1 MNVKRNAS
9 TRIVIVGAGFAGAY
23 CAQSLERRL
32 RRRRDVEIVLVD
44 RQNFFAFTPLLVEAG
59 TGSLQPRHAVVSIRA
74 FVRRSRFLMAE
85 ATRVDVAAQRLHYRL
100 EPGAAEQCLDYDQL
114 VLALGSVTRHPP
126 VPGLAEH
133 GYGMKSL
140 ADAVALRDRAIRMLE
155 LAEASDEPAARRALL
170 HFVVVGANFTGVE
183 VAGEYLHFL
192 RAASRRYPR
201 LSPDDCRVTLIE
213 ISDRV
218 LGALGE
224 ELSRYAS
231 RQLARQG
238 VEILTRR
245 SVQAIGPES
254 LDLDDGSRLASRTV
268 IWCAGIAAP
277 PPLWDGA
284 LPTNPQGWLLSA
296 ADMRVEGQERIW
308 AIGDC
313 AVNPDA
319 AGRSLPATAQG
330 AVQEGQQLAANLA
343 AVVEGRPVR
352 LLRYRHVGALAALG
366 CRTGVAELFGV
377 KLSGFWAWFLWRS
390 VYLFKM
396 PGASRRLRVA
406 LDWSLDLLFPREYV
420 SLGLHEPAPRRPAD
434 ADATAARR

>member
-1 MNVKRNAS
+1 MNATPGPG

-32 RRRRDVEIVLVD
+32 GRRQGAEIVLLD

-59 TGSLQPRHAVVSIRA
+59 TGSLEPRHAVVSVRA
-74 FVRRSRFLMAE
+74 FIKRSRFLMAE
-85 ATRVDVAAQRLHYRL
+85 ATRVDANARRLHYRL
-100 EPGAAEQCLDYDQL
+100 EPGGAEQSLAYDQL
-114 VLALGSVTRHPP
+114 VLALGSVTRQPP

-155 LAEASDEPAARRALL
+155 LAEASEVPAARAELL

-192 RAASRRYPR
+192 RSASRRYPR
-201 LSPDDCRVTLIE
+201 LTPRDCRVTLIE

-218 LGALGE
+218 LGALGDA
-224 ELSRYAS
+224 LSRYAS
-231 RQLARQG
+231 RQLAREG
-238 VEILTRR
+238 VEILTRH
-245 SVQAIGPES
+245 SVEAIEPAS
-254 LDLDDGSRLASRTV
+254 ALLDDGNRLASRTV

-277 PPLWDGA
+277 PPLWDAA
-284 LPTNPQGWLLSA
+284 LPTDPQGWLLCD
-296 ADMRVEGQERIW
+296 ADMRVQGQERIW

-313 AVNPDA
+313 AVNVDA
-319 AGRSLPATAQG
+319 AGRSLPATAQS

-343 AVVEGRPVR
+343 AAVAGRPLR
-352 LLRYRHVGALAALG
+352 PLRYRHQGALAALG
-366 CRTGVAELFGV
+366 CRTGVAEVFGI
-377 KLSGFWAWFLWRS
+377 KLSGFWAWFLWRT
-390 VYLFKM
+390 VYLVKM

-406 LDWSLDLLFPREYV
+406 VDWSLDLLFPRDDV
-420 SLGLHEPAPRRPAD
+420 TLGLHHSNPPAPPPPAP
-434 ADATAARR
+434 APPR